1 MNFRLDEYA
10 HLNSC
15 LHQWYPQYKLIGLG
29 SLMAGFAAVEDWGLV
44 PGMLAITVILYGCSR
59 LPLSF
64 LLTRLKYPSFFL
76 LMIVAFLPF
85 VAGDTILWQWHFISI
100 KREGCLSL
108 FLISSRFFSITITAL
123 VLLGTTPFLTL
134 IKSLRSLGLSVILS
148 DMLLL
153 SYRYLFEIGSE
164 LEMMKKASQLRG
176 FQPRKLSGRNL
187 GIFAALLGSLL
198 IRSYEQSERVY
209 LAMKLRGYG
218 YQFAHPQ
225 KFNQPSVITERDR
238 IYLMVFLGMAG
249 GLILAEVLVFN

>member
-1 MNFRLDEYA
+1 MNFRLDQYA
-10 HLNSC
+10 HLNSH
-15 LHQWYPQYKLIGLG
+15 LHQWYPQYKIIGLG
-29 SLMAGFAAVEDWGLV
+29 SLIAGFATVEDWRMV
-44 PGMLAITVILYGCSR
+44 PGMLAITAILYHCSR

-64 LLTRLKYPSFFL
+64 LLTRLKYPSLFL
-76 LMIVAFLPF
+76 LLIVAFLPF
-85 VAGDTILWQWHFISI
+85 VAGDTLVWQWHFISI
-100 KREGCLSL
+100 KQEGCLSL
-108 FLISSRFFSITITAL
+108 FLISTRFFAITITGL
-123 VLLGTTPFLTL
+123 ILLGTTPFLTL
-134 IKSLRSLGLSVILS
+134 IKSVRSLGLSVILT

-164 LEMMKKASQLRG
+164 LEMMKKASELRG
-176 FQPRKLSGRNL
+176 FQPQKFSVRNL
-187 GIFAALLGSLL
+187 GIFAAVLGSLL

-218 YQFAHPQ
+218 YQFAHPH